1 MAMDSKETR
10 FEGHKVHYWEGGS
23 GFPILMLH
31 GVGPGTSIVG
41 NFGPA
46 LEPLTEKFH
55 LFAMDLIG
63 FGGSDRNR
71 NKPFFDVELWVRQAQ
86 ALLALMPDGPIGVI
100 GHSMGGAIALKL
112 AGREERV
119 AKVMTSCGV
128 GTSYPITDALNAF
141 WSVPQDRDDLSRTMR
156 RMVYSAD
163 ALTDAM
169 IEDRWKFLAQK
180 GYPEYFAALFAEP
193 RQRFID
199 AAVLSDAEFRR
210 IKAQIVM
217 LHGRDDQPCP
227 PQLTTE
233 VLARKLPRA
242 DIALLGRCGHN
253 LPRERTA
260 AFLQSAF
267 ALFADP

>member
-1 MAMDSKETR
+1 MDSKETR
-10 FEGHKVHYWEGGS
+10 FEGHKVHYWESGS

-41 NFGPA
+41 NFGPV
-46 LEPLTEKFH
+46 LEPLSNRFH
-55 LFAMDLIG
+55 VFAMDLIG

-71 NKPFFDVELWVRQAQ
+71 NEPFFDVELWVRQAQ
-86 ALLALMPDGPIGVI
+86 AMLGLMPAGPVGVV

-112 AGREERV
+112 AAREERV
-119 AKVMTSCGV
+119 VKVMTSCGI
-128 GTSYPITDALNAF
+128 GTSYPITEALNAF
-141 WSVPQDRDDLSRTMR
+141 WSVPRDRDDLRRTMG
-156 RMVYSAD
+156 RMVYSGD

-169 IEDRWKFLAQK
+169 IEDRWTLLAQP

-199 AAVLSDAEFRR
+199 AAVLADAELGR
-210 IKAQIVM
+210 IAAQVVM

-233 VLARKLPRA
+233 VLARKLLHA

-267 ALFADP
+267 ALFAET